1 MENRKVRAPSGVV
14 VEEIETLPMS
24 LTLKLKVGKH
34 RICSHVELGS
44 LEVQLTAIMSSLS
57 VLEHCHS
64 QMKGSWQANLL
75 NASIQELS
83 ALRHLVLKFARRAPL
98 LEAEESTSSDTL
110 ARWAGGPSQLE
121 DPDQMRLSSDPSMS
135 EDSVGGGLN
144 APPSAP
150 TSAEHVT
157 SRTSKSSSKSR
168 SSKSSGSSGSP
179 KSNESAGAADSTG
192 SATKTRFRPSKLF
205 SAMKGLLSKKKSRVE
220 VNNDDQDDGEDDDPI
235 DSESDEE
242 NRDVMSSVMPS
253 RPGPAP
259 PFRSGAAPPR
269 YPCHSLGPQQHTVP
283 PGPIRTAAQFRNARH
298 SSAGVVH
305 QRYQRS

>member
-64 QMKGSWQANLL
+64 QMKGTWQANLL

-110 ARWAGGPSQLE
+110 AHWAGGSQLE

-135 EDSVGGGLN
+135 EDSVGPGGLA

-150 TSAEHVT
+150 TSADGVT
-157 SRTSKSSSKSR
+157 SRTSKSR
-168 SSKSSGSSGSP
+168 SSKSSGSSSSP
-179 KSNESAGAADSTG
+179 KSDESAGAADSTG
-192 SATKTRFRPSKLF
+192 RATKTRFRPSKLF

-235 DSESDEE
+235 DSEDEE
-242 NRDVMSSVMPS
+242 QDVMSSVMPS
-253 RPGPAP
+253 RPAP

-269 YPCHSLGPQQHTVP
+269 YPCHSLTQQQHTTP
-283 PGPIRTAAQFRNARH
+283 SIRTAAQFRNARQG
-298 SSAGVVH
+298 AGVN